1 MAGDH
6 ECDPAAL
13 RGVRAGEEAGVIA
26 ILHVLAI
33 GFENARVGTGLR
45 ENLAQH
51 GEIKPERGSEAF
63 GESGGV
69 AIIEVPEGTPRTS
82 QLSFRCFT
90 SNTP

>member
-1 MAGDH
+1 M
-6 ECDPAAL
+6 
-13 RGVRAGEEAGVIA
+13 RAGEEAGVIA

-51 GEIKPERGSEAF
+51 GEIEPERGSEAF

-69 AIIEVPEGTPRTS
+69 AIIEVPSGTPRTS
-82 QLSFRCFT
+82 QPSFRCFA
-90 SNTP
+90 SKTP

>member
-1 MAGDH
+1 MSS
-6 ECDPAAL
+6 PSVL
-13 RGVRAGEEAGVIA
+13 R
-26 ILHVLAI
+26 
-33 GFENARVGTGLR
+33 TR
-45 ENLAQH
+45 ESAPVCEKTSRKH
-51 GEIKPERGSEAF
+51 CEIKPERGSEAF